1 MNQRIVSGLAVAG
14 LMAFAGSALADH
26 QAKDVQATIMKVQPE
41 GNQVTVRTADGKEA
55 TFAVDQQTYLQIGDS
70 APWNGKLEDFK
81 EGMRVN
87 ILFRGDMADK
97 DQHAIL
103 MYPLDR

>member
-1 MNQRIVSGLAVAG
+1 MNQRIVTGLTVAG
-14 LMAFAGSALADH
+14 LLAFAGSVLADH

-41 GNQVTVRTADGKEA
+41 EKQLTVRTAGGKEA
-55 TFAVDQQTYLQIGDS
+55 TFAVDQRTYLLVGGS

-103 MYPLDR
+103 MYPIDR